1 MKNIIVQKFGGT
13 SVGSTERIA
22 HVAKIIEAATK
33 NSKVIV
39 VVSAMSGETDRLI
52 ELSKSFSSTPN
63 KREFDALISTG
74 EKVSASLLAMALES
88 EGISA
93 KSYSASQVSLRTT
106 SQFSKAKILD
116 IDKQRMQKILEED
129 NVPIITGFQ
138 GITEEGD
145 VTTLG
150 RGGSDT
156 TAVAI
161 AAAVDAKR
169 CDIFT
174 DVEGVF
180 TTDPNIEPKARKLD
194 KITFEDISMEGML
207 ELSGQGAKVIQ
218 IRAVEFANK
227 YRVPVRVLSSFSEG
241 TGTMINLDDNN
252 MEDAEISGIAF
263 QKNQTKVTFT
273 AVEDTP
279 GIASKILGPLS
290 DADIQVDVIVQNVGI
305 EGKTDFTFTIDSD
318 EKSRLDRVVP
328 IIQESINYRDILID
342 NKIAKVSIV
351 GVGIRSHAGVASK
364 AFRAL
369 AEHNINIGMISTS
382 EIKMTIVIAKN
393 DLEKAVRVLHDE
405 FELEK

>member
-138 GITEEGD
+138 GITEGGD

-174 DVEGVF
+174 DVDGIY
-180 TTDPNIEPKARKLD
+180 TTDPNVVPSAKKL
-194 KITFEDISMEGML
+194 EQISMEGML

-318 EKSRLDRVVP
+318 EKSLLDRVVP

>member
-13 SVGSTERIA
+13 SVGSTDRIA

-116 IDKQRMQKILEED
+116 IDKQRMQKIMEED

-138 GITEEGD
+138 GITEGGD

-161 AAAVDAKR
+161 AAAVYAKR
-169 CDIFT
+169 CDIYT
-174 DVEGVF
+174 DVDGIY
-180 TTDPNIEPKARKLD
+180 TTDPNVVPSAKKL
-194 KITFEDISMEGML
+194 EQISMEGML

-318 EKSRLDRVVP
+318 EKSLLDRVVP
-328 IIQESINYRDILID
+328 IIQESINYKDILID
-342 NKIAKVSIV
+342 NQIAKVSIV

>member
-22 HVAKIIEAATK
+22 HVAKIIEAASKT
-33 NSKVIV
+33 SKVIV

-52 ELSKSFSSTPN
+52 ELSKSFSSSPN

-93 KSYSASQVSLRTT
+93 KSYSASQVSLKTT

-138 GITEEGD
+138 GITEGGD

-169 CDIFT
+169 CDIYT
-174 DVEGVF
+174 DVDGIY
-180 TTDPNIEPKARKLD
+180 TTDPNLVPSAKKL
-194 KITFEDISMEGML
+194 EQISMEGML

-227 YRVPVRVLSSFSEG
+227 YRVPVRVLSSFSKG

-318 EKSRLDRVVP
+318 EKSLLDKVVP
-328 IIQESINYRDILID
+328 IIQESINYKDILID
-342 NKIAKVSIV
+342 NQIAKVSIV
-351 GVGIRSHAGVASK
+351 GVGIRSHTGVASK

>member
-1 MKNIIVQKFGGT
+1 MKNIIVQKFGGS

-116 IDKQRMQKILEED
+116 INKQRMQKILEED

-138 GITEEGD
+138 GITEGGD

-169 CDIFT
+169 CDIYT
-174 DVEGVF
+174 DVDGIY
-180 TTDPNIEPKARKLD
+180 TTDPNVVPSAKKL
-194 KITFEDISMEGML
+194 EQISMEGML

-318 EKSRLDRVVP
+318 EKSLLERVVP
-328 IIQESINYRDILID
+328 IIQESINYKDILID

>member
-116 IDKQRMQKILEED
+116 IDKQRMQQILEED

-138 GITEEGD
+138 GITEGGD

-169 CDIFT
+169 CDIYT
-174 DVEGVF
+174 DVDGIY
-180 TTDPNIEPKARKLD
+180 TTDPNVVPSAKKL
-194 KITFEDISMEGML
+194 EQISMEGML

-318 EKSRLDRVVP
+318 EKSLLDRVVP
-328 IIQESINYRDILID
+328 IIQESINYKDILID

>member
-106 SQFSKAKILD
+106 SQFSKARILD

-138 GITEEGD
+138 GITEGGD

-169 CDIFT
+169 CDIYT
-174 DVEGVF
+174 DVDGIY
-180 TTDPNIEPKARKLD
+180 TTDPNVVPSAKKL
-194 KITFEDISMEGML
+194 EQISMEGML

-318 EKSRLDRVVP
+318 EKSLLDRVVP
-328 IIQESINYRDILID
+328 IIQESINYKDILID

>member
-52 ELSKSFSSTPN
+52 ELSKSFSTTPN

-138 GITEEGD
+138 GITEGGD

-169 CDIFT
+169 CDIYT
-174 DVEGVF
+174 DVDGIY
-180 TTDPNIEPKARKLD
+180 TTDPNVVPSAKKL
-194 KITFEDISMEGML
+194 EQISMEGML

-318 EKSRLDRVVP
+318 EKSLLDRVVP
-328 IIQESINYRDILID
+328 IIQESINYKDILID

>member
-138 GITEEGD
+138 GITEGGD

-161 AAAVDAKR
+161 AAAIDAKR
-169 CDIFT
+169 CDIYT
-174 DVEGVF
+174 DVDGIY
-180 TTDPNIEPKARKLD
+180 TTDPNVVPSAKKL
-194 KITFEDISMEGML
+194 EQISMEGML

-318 EKSRLDRVVP
+318 EKSLLDRVVP
-328 IIQESINYRDILID
+328 IIQESINYKDILID

>member
-74 EKVSASLLAMALES
+74 EKVSASLLAMALEL

-138 GITEEGD
+138 GITEGGD

-169 CDIFT
+169 CDIYT
-174 DVEGVF
+174 DVDGIY
-180 TTDPNIEPKARKLD
+180 TTDPNVVPSAKKL
-194 KITFEDISMEGML
+194 EQISMEGML

-318 EKSRLDRVVP
+318 EKSLLDRVVP
-328 IIQESINYRDILID
+328 IIQESINYKDILID
-342 NKIAKVSIV
+342 NQIAKVSIV

>member
-22 HVAKIIEAATK
+22 HVAKIIEAASK

-52 ELSKSFSSTPN
+52 ELSKSFSSSPN

-93 KSYSASQVSLRTT
+93 KSYSAFQVSLKTT

-116 IDKQRMQKILEED
+116 IDKQRMQKILEDD

-138 GITEEGD
+138 GITEGGD

-169 CDIFT
+169 CDIYT
-174 DVEGVF
+174 DVDGIY
-180 TTDPNIEPKARKLD
+180 TTDPNLVPSAKKL
-194 KITFEDISMEGML
+194 EQISMEGML

-227 YRVPVRVLSSFSEG
+227 YRVPVRVLSSFSKG

-318 EKSRLDRVVP
+318 EKSLLDKVVP
-328 IIQESINYRDILID
+328 IIQESINYKDILID
-342 NKIAKVSIV
+342 NQIAKVSIV
-351 GVGIRSHAGVASK
+351 GVGIRSHTGVASK

>member
-22 HVAKIIEAATK
+22 HVAKIIEAASK

-39 VVSAMSGETDRLI
+39 VVSAMGGETDRLI
-52 ELSKSFSSTPN
+52 ELSKSFSSSPN

-93 KSYSASQVSLRTT
+93 KSYSASQVSLKTT
-106 SQFSKAKILD
+106 SEFSKAKILD
-116 IDKQRMQKILEED
+116 IDKQRMQKILEDD

-138 GITEEGD
+138 GITEGGD

-169 CDIFT
+169 CDIYT
-174 DVEGVF
+174 DVDGIY
-180 TTDPNIEPKARKLD
+180 TTDPNLVPSAKKL
-194 KITFEDISMEGML
+194 EQISMEGML

-227 YRVPVRVLSSFSEG
+227 YRVPVRVLSSFSKG

-290 DADIQVDVIVQNVGI
+290 DAEIQVDVIVQNVGI

-318 EKSRLDRVVP
+318 EKSLLDKVVP
-328 IIQESINYRDILID
+328 IIQESINYKDILID
-342 NKIAKVSIV
+342 NQIAKVSIV
-351 GVGIRSHAGVASK
+351 GVGIRSHTGVASK

>member
-106 SQFSKAKILD
+106 SEFSKAKILD

-138 GITEEGD
+138 GITEGGD

-169 CDIFT
+169 CDIYT
-174 DVEGVF
+174 DVDGIY
-180 TTDPNIEPKARKLD
+180 TTDPNVVPSAKKL
-194 KITFEDISMEGML
+194 EQISMEGML

-318 EKSRLDRVVP
+318 EKSLLDRVVP
-328 IIQESINYRDILID
+328 IIQESINYKDILID

-369 AEHNINIGMISTS
+369 AKHNINIGMISTS

>member
-138 GITEEGD
+138 GITEGGD

-169 CDIFT
+169 CDIYT
-174 DVEGVF
+174 DVDGIY
-180 TTDPNIEPKARKLD
+180 TTDPNVVPSAKKL
-194 KITFEDISMEGML
+194 EQISMEGML

-241 TGTMINLDDNN
+241 TGTMINLDNNN

-318 EKSRLDRVVP
+318 EKSLLDRVVP
-328 IIQESINYRDILID
+328 IIQESINYKDILID

>member
-1 MKNIIVQKFGGT
+1 MKNIIVQKFGGS

-138 GITEEGD
+138 GITEGGD

-169 CDIFT
+169 CDIYT
-174 DVEGVF
+174 DVDGIY
-180 TTDPNIEPKARKLD
+180 TTDPNVVPSAKKL
-194 KITFEDISMEGML
+194 EQISMEGML

-318 EKSRLDRVVP
+318 EKYLLDRVVP
-328 IIQESINYRDILID
+328 IIQESINYKDILID

>member
-93 KSYSASQVSLRTT
+93 KSYSASQISLRTT

-138 GITEEGD
+138 GITEGGD

-169 CDIFT
+169 CDIYT
-174 DVEGVF
+174 DVDGIY
-180 TTDPNIEPKARKLD
+180 TTDPNVVPSAKKL
-194 KITFEDISMEGML
+194 EQISMEGML

-318 EKSRLDRVVP
+318 EKSLLDRVVP
-328 IIQESINYRDILID
+328 IIQESINYKDILID

>member
-138 GITEEGD
+138 GITEGGD

-174 DVEGVF
+174 DVDGIY
-180 TTDPNIEPKARKLD
+180 TTDPNVVPSAKKL
-194 KITFEDISMEGML
+194 EQISMEGML

-318 EKSRLDRVVP
+318 EKSLLDRVVP
-328 IIQESINYRDILID
+328 IIQESINYKDILIV

>member
-13 SVGSTERIA
+13 SVGSIERIA

-52 ELSKSFSSTPN
+52 ELSKSFSATPN

-138 GITEEGD
+138 GITEGGD

-174 DVEGVF
+174 DVDGIY
-180 TTDPNIEPKARKLD
+180 TTDPNVVPSAKKL
-194 KITFEDISMEGML
+194 EQISMEGML

-318 EKSRLDRVVP
+318 EKSLLDRVVP
-328 IIQESINYRDILID
+328 IIQESINYKDILID

>member
-1 MKNIIVQKFGGT
+1 M
-13 SVGSTERIA
+13 
-22 HVAKIIEAATK
+22 
-33 NSKVIV
+33 
-39 VVSAMSGETDRLI
+39 D
-52 ELSKSFSSTPN
+52 
-63 KREFDALISTG
+63 
-74 EKVSASLLAMALES
+74 
-88 EGISA
+88 GI
-93 KSYSASQVSLRTT
+93 Y
-106 SQFSKAKILD
+106 
-116 IDKQRMQKILEED
+116 
-129 NVPIITGFQ
+129 
-138 GITEEGD
+138 
-145 VTTLG
+145 
-150 RGGSDT
+150 
-156 TAVAI
+156 
-161 AAAVDAKR
+161 
-169 CDIFT
+169 
-174 DVEGVF
+174 
-180 TTDPNIEPKARKLD
+180 TTDPNVVPSAKKL
-194 KITFEDISMEGML
+194 EQISMEGML

-227 YRVPVRVLSSFSEG
+227 YRVPVRVLSSFSKC

-263 QKNQTKVTFT
+263 QKNQTKVTFI

-318 EKSRLDRVVP
+318 EKSLLDRVVP
-328 IIQESINYRDILID
+328 IIQESINYKDILID

>member
-1 MKNIIVQKFGGT
+1 LKNIIVQKFGGT

-116 IDKQRMQKILEED
+116 IDKQRMQQILEED

-138 GITEEGD
+138 GITEGGD

-169 CDIFT
+169 CDIYT
-174 DVEGVF
+174 DVDGIY
-180 TTDPNIEPKARKLD
+180 TTDPNVVPSAKKL
-194 KITFEDISMEGML
+194 EQISMEGML

-318 EKSRLDRVVP
+318 EKSLLDRVVP
-328 IIQESINYRDILID
+328 IIQESINYKDILID

-369 AEHNINIGMISTS
+369 AKHNINIGMISTS

>member
-22 HVAKIIEAATK
+22 HVAKIIEAASKT
-33 NSKVIV
+33 SKVIV

-52 ELSKSFSSTPN
+52 ELSKSFSSSPN

-93 KSYSASQVSLRTT
+93 KSYSASQVSLKTT

-138 GITEEGD
+138 GITEGGD

-169 CDIFT
+169 CDIYT
-174 DVEGVF
+174 DVDGIY
-180 TTDPNIEPKARKLD
+180 TTDPNLVPSAKKL
-194 KITFEDISMEGML
+194 EQISMEGML

-318 EKSRLDRVVP
+318 EKSLLDKVVP
-328 IIQESINYRDILID
+328 IIQESINYKDILID
-342 NKIAKVSIV
+342 NQIAKVSIV
-351 GVGIRSHAGVASK
+351 GVGIRSHTGVASK

>member
-138 GITEEGD
+138 GITEGGD

-169 CDIFT
+169 CDIYT
-174 DVEGVF
+174 DVDGIY
-180 TTDPNIEPKARKLD
+180 TTDPNVVPSAKKL
-194 KITFEDISMEGML
+194 EQISMEGML

-318 EKSRLDRVVP
+318 EKSLLDRVVP
-328 IIQESINYRDILID
+328 IIQESINYKDILID
-342 NKIAKVSIV
+342 NQIAKVSIV

>member
-1 MKNIIVQKFGGT
+1 MKNIIVQKFGGS

-138 GITEEGD
+138 GITEGGD

-169 CDIFT
+169 CDIYT
-174 DVEGVF
+174 DVDGIY
-180 TTDPNIEPKARKLD
+180 TTDPNVVPSAKKL
-194 KITFEDISMEGML
+194 EQISMEGML

-318 EKSRLDRVVP
+318 EKSLLDRVVP
-328 IIQESINYRDILID
+328 IIQESINYKDILID

>member
-116 IDKQRMQKILEED
+116 IDRQRMQKILEED

-138 GITEEGD
+138 GITEGGD

-169 CDIFT
+169 CDIYT
-174 DVEGVF
+174 DVDGIY
-180 TTDPNIEPKARKLD
+180 TTDPNVVPSAKKL
-194 KITFEDISMEGML
+194 EQISMEGML

-318 EKSRLDRVVP
+318 EKSLLDRVVP
-328 IIQESINYRDILID
+328 IIQESINYKDILID

-369 AEHNINIGMISTS
+369 AEHNINIGMIRTS

>member
-1 MKNIIVQKFGGT
+1 MKNIIVQKFGGS

-138 GITEEGD
+138 GITEGGD

-174 DVEGVF
+174 DVDGIY
-180 TTDPNIEPKARKLD
+180 TTDPNVVPSAKKL
-194 KITFEDISMEGML
+194 EQISMEGML

-318 EKSRLDRVVP
+318 EKYLLDRVVP
-328 IIQESINYRDILID
+328 IIQESINYKDILID